1 MVDSL
6 RKLEYNNILMKALLI
21 ILLAFIG
28 GAFAR
33 ELTLKSAISMA
44 LENNLEIRAFKSDIK
59 ARELEL
65 KAVKGSYFPK
75 IKFEEIFTR
84 TDIPTYAFMSK
95 LNQERF
101 GIEDFQPSKLNNPP
115 TTNNFET
122 KLSIEVP
129 LWLGGKIQA
138 MEKTAFH
145 NLSAVKEDYERKKD
159 EVVLRVYH
167 AYMDSVLAK
176 NSIEVSRQVLK
187 DAQEHVRLAE
197 SMYKVGTALLSDV
210 LRAKV
215 YLSKAEE
222 NLKASENNYRVS
234 KKAIELITNTNLDD
248 FDVINVD
255 SCSSVNL
262 EKLKEAAIERRQDI
276 RALQERVKALE
287 GMYRV
292 VLSDNLPQFYAFGSY
307 SLYSKS
313 TPFGSEGSGYMV
325 GAGISWSFD
334 TGLSTLRRAQSYLET
349 KRSLEE
355 RLKLLKASV
364 LFEIDKAYADY
375 QNALYSLRSAEERIK
390 QSQEVVRTMELRY
403 KVGLA
408 RIVDL
413 LDAQTELDR
422 ARFERFQ
429 ALNHCQKA
437 YANLLYSAG
446 LIREVER

>member
-1 MVDSL
+1 MVDGL
-6 RKLEYNNILMKALLI
+6 RRLEYNEFLMKVLLLMLAL
-21 ILLAFIG
+21 IG
-28 GAFAR
+28 GAFAK
-33 ELTLKSAISMA
+33 ELTLESAISIA

-59 ARELEL
+59 AKELEL
-65 KAVKGSYFPK
+65 KSVKGSYFPK
-75 IKFEEIFTR
+75 IKLEEIFTR
-84 TDIPTYAFMSK
+84 TDIPVYAFMSK

-115 TTNNFET
+115 AINNFET

-159 EVVLRVYH
+159 EVVLKVYH
-167 AYMDSVLAK
+167 AYMDAVLAK
-176 NSIEVSRQVLK
+176 NSVEVSHQVLK

-210 LRAKV
+210 LRARV

-234 KKAIELITNTNLDD
+234 KKAIELITNTELGD
-248 FDVINVD
+248 FDVV
-255 SCSSVNL
+255 SVETCPAVSV
-262 EKLKEAAIERRQDI
+262 EKLKDMALERRQDI
-276 RALQERVKALE
+276 KALQERIKVLE
-287 GMYRV
+287 GMYGV
-292 VLSDNLPQFYAFGSY
+292 VLSDNLPQVYAFGSY

-313 TPFGSEGSGYMV
+313 APFGSDGSGYMV

-349 KRSLEE
+349 KRALEE

-364 LFEIDKAYADY
+364 FFEIDKAYADY

-403 KVGLA
+403 KTGLA

-422 ARFERFQ
+422 ARFEKLQ
-429 ALNHCQKA
+429 ALNNCQKA

>member
-1 MVDSL
+1 MVDGL
-6 RKLEYNNILMKALLI
+6 RKLEYNNILMKNLLI
-21 ILLAFIG
+21 L
-28 GAFAR
+28 FALMGVGFAK
-33 ELTLKSAISMA
+33 ELTLESAISMA

-59 ARELEL
+59 AKELEL

-75 IKFEEIFTR
+75 IKLEEIFTR
-84 TDIPTYAFMSK
+84 TDIPVYAFMSK
-95 LNQERF
+95 LNQERL

-115 TTNNFET
+115 AINNFET
-122 KLSIEVP
+122 KLSVEVP
-129 LWLGGKIQA
+129 IWLGGKIQA

-145 NLSAVKEDYERKKD
+145 NLSALKGDYERKQD
-159 EVVLRVYH
+159 EVVLKVYQ
-167 AYMDSVLAK
+167 AYMDAVLAK
-176 NSIEVSRQVLK
+176 NSIRVSHQALK

-222 NLKASENNYRVS
+222 HLKASENNYSVS
-234 KKAIELITNTNLDD
+234 KKAIELITNTDLGD
-248 FDVINVD
+248 FDVADVD
-255 SCSSVNL
+255 SCNSVNV
-262 EKLKEAAIERRQDI
+262 EKLKEVALEKRQDI
-276 RALQERVKALE
+276 KALQERIKALE
-287 GMYRV
+287 GMYGV
-292 VLSDNLPQFYAFGSY
+292 VLSDNLPQVYAFGSY
-307 SLYSKS
+307 SLYGKNMV
-313 TPFGSEGSGYMV
+313 FGSEGSGYMV

-334 TGLSTLRRAQSYLET
+334 TGLSTLRKAQSYLET

-403 KVGLA
+403 KAGLA
-408 RIVDL
+408 RMVDL

-422 ARFERFQ
+422 ARFERLQ

-446 LIREVER
+446 LIREVKR

>member
-6 RKLEYNNILMKALLI
+6 RKLEYNNILMKNLLI
-21 ILLAFIG
+21 L
-28 GAFAR
+28 FALMGVGFAK
-33 ELTLKSAISMA
+33 ELTLESAISMA

-59 ARELEL
+59 AKELEL

-75 IKFEEIFTR
+75 IKLEEIFTR
-84 TDIPTYAFMSK
+84 TDIPVYAFMSK
-95 LNQERF
+95 LNQERL

-115 TTNNFET
+115 AINNFET
-122 KLSIEVP
+122 KLSVEVP
-129 LWLGGKIQA
+129 IWLGGKIQA

-145 NLSAVKEDYERKKD
+145 NLSALKGDYERKQD
-159 EVVLRVYH
+159 EVVLKVYH
-167 AYMDSVLAK
+167 AYMDAVLAK
-176 NSIEVSRQVLK
+176 NSITVSHQALK

-222 NLKASENNYRVS
+222 HLKASENNYSVS
-234 KKAIELITNTNLDD
+234 KKAIELITNTDLGD
-248 FDVINVD
+248 FDVADVD
-255 SCSSVNL
+255 SCNSVNV
-262 EKLKEAAIERRQDI
+262 EKLKEVALEKRQDI
-276 RALQERVKALE
+276 KALQERIKALE
-287 GMYRV
+287 GMYGV
-292 VLSDNLPQFYAFGSY
+292 VLSDNLPQVYAFGSY
-307 SLYSKS
+307 SLYGKNMV
-313 TPFGSEGSGYMV
+313 FGSEGSGYMV

-334 TGLSTLRRAQSYLET
+334 TGLSTLRKAQSYLET

-403 KVGLA
+403 KAGLA
-408 RIVDL
+408 RMVDL

-422 ARFERFQ
+422 ARFERLQ

-446 LIREVER
+446 LIRKVKR